1 MNKRILKV
9 LTKREILSGVYG
21 INVYFLIFLSCIM
34 ASIFFYTFLDTM
46 KNGIITG
53 TPMLTTFIF
62 SVIPLS
68 GLYFGVSAVTSI
80 AKERSEKTIEVL
92 FYGPVSEEN
101 YILEKYINKM
111 FLYCYF
117 LLFVIIFFVL
127 SEKFMNFGLGTNFL
141 KVCFLSILIVSCAV
155 SFGIFLSTLAPS
167 ENMSI
172 VILIGFYVCMGSLL
186 ILESMLGLPT
196 HGNINVIQNMFLK
209 IVHLSRRI
217 DPIHYF
223 SLGMSSISDGGKE
236 LLDFKLFKTSVDK
249 YVLSVLESTI
259 YSVIMIVASIISM
272 KIKGVK

>member
-9 LTKREILSGVYG
+9 LTKREILSGIYG

-117 LLFVIIFFVL
+117 LSLVIIFFVL
-127 SEKFMNFGLGTNFL
+127 SDKFMNFGLGTNFL

-186 ILESMLGLPT
+186 ILESMLGLST
-196 HGNINVIQNMFLK
+196 HGNINIIQNMFLK
-209 IVHLSRRI
+209 IVHISRMI

-249 YVLSVLESTI
+249 YILSVLESTI

>member
-68 GLYFGVSAVTSI
+68 GLYFGISAVTSI

-117 LLFVIIFFVL
+117 LSFVIIFFVL

-196 HGNINVIQNMFLK
+196 HGNINIIQNMFLK

-259 YSVIMIVASIISM
+259 YSAIMMVASIISM

>member
-9 LTKREILSGVYG
+9 LTKREILSGIYG

-117 LLFVIIFFVL
+117 LSFVIIFFVL
-127 SEKFMNFGLGTNFL
+127 SDKFMNFGLGTNFL

-196 HGNINVIQNMFLK
+196 HGNINIIQNMFLK
-209 IVHLSRRI
+209 IVHLSRMI

-249 YVLSVLESTI
+249 YILSVLESTI
-259 YSVIMIVASIISM
+259 YSAIMIVASIISM

>member
-34 ASIFFYTFLDTM
+34 ASIFFYTSLDTM

-68 GLYFGVSAVTSI
+68 GLYFGISAVTSI

-117 LLFVIIFFVL
+117 LSFVIIFFVL

-196 HGNINVIQNMFLK
+196 HGNINIIQNMFLK

-259 YSVIMIVASIISM
+259 YSAIMMVTSIISM

>member
-9 LTKREILSGVYG
+9 LTKREILSGIYG

-117 LLFVIIFFVL
+117 LSFVIIFFVL
-127 SEKFMNFGLGTNFL
+127 SDKFMNFGLGTNFL

-186 ILESMLGLPT
+186 ILEGMLGLPT
-196 HGNINVIQNMFLK
+196 HGNINIIQNMFLK
-209 IVHLSRRI
+209 IVHISRMI

-249 YVLSVLESTI
+249 YILSVLESTI
-259 YSVIMIVASIISM
+259 YSVIMIVASMISM

>member
-9 LTKREILSGVYG
+9 LTKREILSGIYG
-21 INVYFLIFLSCIM
+21 INVYFLIFLSCII

-117 LLFVIIFFVL
+117 LSFVIIFFVL
-127 SEKFMNFGLGTNFL
+127 SDKFMNFGLGTNFL

-186 ILESMLGLPT
+186 ILEGMLGLPT
-196 HGNINVIQNMFLK
+196 HGNINIIQNMFLK
-209 IVHLSRRI
+209 IVHISRMI

-236 LLDFKLFKTSVDK
+236 LLDFKLFKTSINK
-249 YVLSVLESTI
+249 YILSVLESTI
-259 YSVIMIVASIISM
+259 YSAIMIVASIISM

>member
-68 GLYFGVSAVTSI
+68 GLYFGISAVTSI

-117 LLFVIIFFVL
+117 LSFVIIFFVL

-196 HGNINVIQNMFLK
+196 HGNINIIQNMFLK

-259 YSVIMIVASIISM
+259 YSAIMMVTSIISM

>member
-68 GLYFGVSAVTSI
+68 GLYFGISAVTSI

-117 LLFVIIFFVL
+117 LSFVIIFFVL
-127 SEKFMNFGLGTNFL
+127 SETFMNFGLGTNLL
-141 KVCFLSILIVSCAV
+141 KVCVLSILIVSCAV

-196 HGNINVIQNMFLK
+196 HGNINIIQNMFLK
-209 IVHLSRRI
+209 IVHISRMI

-259 YSVIMIVASIISM
+259 YSAIMIVASIISL

>member
-9 LTKREILSGVYG
+9 LTKREILSGIYG

-117 LLFVIIFFVL
+117 LSFVIIFFVL
-127 SEKFMNFGLGTNFL
+127 SDKFMNFGLGTNFL

-196 HGNINVIQNMFLK
+196 HGNINIIQNMFLK
-209 IVHLSRRI
+209 IVHISRMI

-249 YVLSVLESTI
+249 YILSVLESTI
-259 YSVIMIVASIISM
+259 YSAIMIVASIISM

>member
-68 GLYFGVSAVTSI
+68 GLYFGISAVTSI

-117 LLFVIIFFVL
+117 LSFVIIFFVL

-196 HGNINVIQNMFLK
+196 HGNINIIQNMFLK
-209 IVHLSRRI
+209 VVHISRMI

-259 YSVIMIVASIISM
+259 YSAIMIVASIISL

>member
-68 GLYFGVSAVTSI
+68 GLYFGISAVTSI

-117 LLFVIIFFVL
+117 LSFVIIFFVL

-196 HGNINVIQNMFLK
+196 HGNINIIQNMF
-209 IVHLSRRI
+209 
-217 DPIHYF
+217 
-223 SLGMSSISDGGKE
+223 MN
-236 LLDFKLFKTSVDK
+236 
-249 YVLSVLESTI
+249 
-259 YSVIMIVASIISM
+259 
-272 KIKGVK
+272 

>member
-34 ASIFFYTFLDTM
+34 ASIFFYTSLDTM

-68 GLYFGVSAVTSI
+68 GLYFGISAVTSI

-117 LLFVIIFFVL
+117 LSFVIIFFVL

-196 HGNINVIQNMFLK
+196 HGNINIIQNMFLK

-259 YSVIMIVASIISM
+259 YSAIMIVASIISM

>member
-9 LTKREILSGVYG
+9 LTKREILSGIYG

-117 LLFVIIFFVL
+117 LSFVIIFFVL
-127 SEKFMNFGLGTNFL
+127 SDKFMNFGLGTNFL

-196 HGNINVIQNMFLK
+196 HGNINIIQNMFLK
-209 IVHLSRRI
+209 IVHISRMI

-249 YVLSVLESTI
+249 YILSVLESTI

>member
-68 GLYFGVSAVTSI
+68 GLYFGISAVTSI

-117 LLFVIIFFVL
+117 LSFVIIFFVL

-196 HGNINVIQNMFLK
+196 HGNINIIQNMFLK

-259 YSVIMIVASIISM
+259 YSAIMIVASIISM